1 LIVCFFVFFCGCSTQ
16 KNTFI
21 SRSYQN
27 LTAHFNVLFN
37 GNESY
42 KKGITRYDLNY
53 HDDYSRILPVFNY
66 GNKELAKT
74 ITSEMDITQKKA
86 SKLITLHSIKVKPK
100 MQRGKLSAKEKEILN
115 TNEFNKWVDDAY
127 LNIGRSNFYLMDY
140 DKSYEAFNFT
150 VKEFPK
156 SVSAYTAQIWI
167 ARIYGQKGEYRD
179 AEKILTQLETDKKF
193 PKKLKLDYYST
204 VAHVALKQNQYPQ
217 ATKALERAM
226 PFVKKRK
233 TKLRFYYILAQLYQQ
248 QNRNN
253 EAEVL
258 YAKVI
263 HKHPPYEMAFNA
275 QINRASLVESGSK
288 SSKGVRQK
296 LIKMS
301 RDEKNK
307 DYLDQ
312 IYYALGNIEMKDGN
326 TEKAIGNYKTSVSV
340 SKNNKD
346 QKALSCLTLAD
357 FFYNRK
363 EYVPAQAYYD
373 TTMQNIDPDYP
384 GINII
389 QARSESLGR
398 LVENL
403 NTISTQDSLQKVA
416 KMTENDRLRL
426 IDGIISDLKKKEM
439 DTQQAESQRLQDY
452 YRGQNRQSTIPGEQ
466 TTAKWYFYN
475 PVSISQGMKDFQL
488 RWGKRKLEDNWRRRN
503 KASNAFVNEEDA
515 AKKLQGNAAEG
526 IDAKPLSNM
535 SREFYS
541 KNLPLTDSLMAV
553 SKHKVL
559 NAYFEAGQ
567 VYRNELHDLFPSTEL
582 YEEMLKRFPESE
594 YKLPVYYQQYSM
606 YKEMNKTGRSDY
618 YKNLILSQYSNST
631 YARVISDPEYYKE
644 VEKKDKE
651 AEQLFEQ
658 TYSLYNN
665 GSYNQVIANA
675 DEAIKK
681 YPNDKVIPNF
691 ALLRALSFGKDSN
704 MLAFREELN
713 KVIAKYPNHPVA
725 GHAKEVLTYLNT
737 YKPETKQLEDVK
749 KAEVTYVTDESTSYY
764 FVVILK
770 KTEDLNQI
778 SFDIINFNLDNF
790 SNEKLEITR
799 DNFGKEYKLLTIRSF
814 DKPEKIK
821 KYYETFNS
829 KPDVLKNIKS
839 DYKAIF
845 YISLPNYETLLKQP
859 DADSYLQFFRVHFLD
874 TKPGA

>member
-1 LIVCFFVFFCGCSTQ
+1 LIVCFSIIFCGCSTQ
-16 KNTFI
+16 KNTII

-42 KKGITRYDLNY
+42 KKGIARYDLNY

-66 GNKELAKT
+66 GNKELAQS

-100 MQRGKLSAKEKEILN
+100 MKRGKLSAKEKEILN

-156 SVSAYTAQIWI
+156 SYSSYIAQIWI
-167 ARIYGQKGEYRD
+167 SRVYCQKGEYRD
-179 AEKILTQLETDKKF
+179 AEKVLTLLESDKKF

-204 VAHVALKQNQYPQ
+204 VAHVALKQNQYPK
-217 ATKALERAM
+217 ATKALEKAIPLVR
-226 PFVKKRK
+226 KRK

-248 QNRNN
+248 QNRDV
-253 EAEVL
+253 EAEAMF
-258 YAKVI
+258 AKVI
-263 HKHPPYEMAFNA
+263 HKHPPYEMTFNA

-288 SSKGVRQK
+288 NSKGVRQK

-326 TEKAIGNYKTSVSV
+326 TEKAIENYKTSVSV

-363 EYVPAQAYYD
+363 DYVPAQAYYD
-373 TTMQNIDPDYP
+373 STLQNIDPDYP
-384 GINII
+384 GINTIG
-389 QARSESLGR
+389 ARSESLGR

-403 NTISTQDSLQKVA
+403 NTISTQDSLLKVSQ
-416 KMTENDRLRL
+416 MTENERIRL
-426 IDGIISDLKKKEM
+426 IDRIISDLQKKEM
-439 DTQQAESQRLQDY
+439 ETQLAESQRLQDY
-452 YRGQNRQSTIPGEQ
+452 YRTQNRQTTIPGGQ
-466 TTAKWYFYN
+466 TSAKWYFYS

-503 KASNAFVNEEDA
+503 KATNTFISEEEI
-515 AKKLQGNAAEG
+515 AKKQQGPAAEG
-526 IDAKPLSNM
+526 PEAKPLSNT
-535 SREFYS
+535 SREFYTR
-541 KNLPLTDSLMAV
+541 NLPLNDSLKSV
-553 SKHKVL
+553 SKNKIL
-559 NAYFEAGQ
+559 NAYYEAGQ
-567 VYRNELHDLFPSTEL
+567 VYRNELLDLKPSTEL

-594 YKLPVYYQQYSM
+594 FKLPVYYQQYSM
-606 YKEMNKTGRSDY
+606 YKEMNKMGRSDY
-618 YKNLILSQYSNST
+618 YKNLILSQYPNST

-651 AEQLFEQ
+651 AERFFEQ

-681 YPNDKVIPNF
+681 YPNDKSIPNF
-691 ALLRALSFGKDSN
+691 ELLRALSFGKDSN
-704 MLAFREELN
+704 MLAFRGELN
-713 KVIAKYPNHPVA
+713 KIIEKYPNHPVA
-725 GHAKEVLTYLNT
+725 GHAKEVLAYLNT

-749 KAEVTYVTDESTSYY
+749 KAEVIYVTDECSAYY
-764 FVVILK
+764 FVVIMK

-799 DNFGKEYKLLTIRSF
+799 EDYGKEYKLLTIRSF

-821 KYYETFNS
+821 KYYETFIS

-845 YISLPNYETLLKQP
+845 YISLPNYEKLLKQP
-859 DADSYLQFFRVHFLD
+859 DPDSYLQFFRIHFLD